1 MLGTL
6 QIVEVRS
13 VEIEVLANG
22 ARLRSLGDSIVAS
35 LGLAVLGEPQWHAF
49 PPREDSVGGH
59 TGLWLLAES
68 HLALHSF
75 PELRALTIEASN
87 AVNITQMGM
96 AHASQII
103 SLTRQANLKYHEIP
117 VNVLYTPYSRNKGQ
131 TILNS
136 VNIIADLVWSET

>member
-1 MLGTL
+1 MTMLGTL

-49 PPREDSVGGH
+49 PPRDGSVGGH

-75 PELRALTIEASN
+75 PELRALTIDLHTCRGGRPFPWIDVLPRALGPCTVHVRVVNRDEA
-87 AVNITQMGM
+87 
-96 AHASQII
+96 
-103 SLTRQANLKYHEIP
+103 P
-117 VNVLYTPYSRNKGQ
+117 
-131 TILNS
+131 
-136 VNIIADLVWSET
+136 